1 MCDYGVRVGRVGDGD
16 PGASGG
22 GVGTERW
29 HRRAACGGGAGGFS
43 FFFFPHNVRSGGSHT
58 EWEIA
63 NCTGTFKSL
72 DISRWMNKSKGQ
84 KKEVFDELV

>member
-43 FFFFPHNVRSGGSHT
+43 FFSFLTTCAVAGPTQSGRSL
-58 EWEIA
+58 IA
-63 NCTGTFKSL
+63 QVH
-72 DISRWMNKSKGQ
+72 SRVLILAVG
-84 KKEVFDELV
+84 